1 MTTFSGTIQ
10 GISLARASDN
20 GRGAR
25 KVYEIACSFTQT
37 FTAGDVA
44 QLVSVD
50 TAIRDAVKNGRTFT
64 PAATA
69 VGPAIS
75 DEPGAD
81 SSGSVVYAVGPFTN
95 TSGTLTFGLGGTT
108 TTAACTAPGANGAIR
123 ILVVGDE
130 S

>member
-1 MTTFSGTIQ
+1 MSTLSGTIN
-10 GISLARASDN
+10 GISLVAASD
-20 GRGAR
+20 GLGAR

-37 FTAGDVA
+37 FTAGDIG

-50 TAIRDAVKNGRTFT
+50 TAIRDAVKNGKTFT

-69 VGPAIS
+69 VGAGLS
-75 DEPGAD
+75 LRPGSD
-81 SSGSVVYAVGPFTN
+81 SSGTTVYAVGPFTN
-95 TSGTLTFGLGGTT
+95 TAGTLTFGIGGTT
-108 TTAACTAPGANGAIR
+108 AVAACTAPGSGAPVR